1 MFILLR
7 SFVFFNH
14 SLPVTGQNESFIVF
28 LFSITC
34 DLCKLWL
41 VQNLSPDIILEINLL
56 IWDSLN
62 LSYT

>member
-1 MFILLR
+1 M
-7 SFVFFNH
+7 FFNH
-14 SLPVTGQNESFIVF
+14 SLPVTGQNENFIVF

-34 DLCKLWL
+34 DLYKLWL
-41 VQNLSPDIILEINLL
+41 VQDLSPDIILEINLL